1 MHHYAGTMSTT
12 APDCVFCKIVAGD
25 IPAEVL
31 GRTEHAIAFR
41 DLNPQA
47 PFHVLV
53 APLDHHENA
62 AASAA
67 ADPASMGHVVTLAD
81 EVARAS
87 GNADYRMIANTGA
100 GAGQTVFHTHLHVLG
115 AAPGMTESL
124 I

>member
-1 MHHYAGTMSTT
+1 MST
-12 APDCVFCKIVAGD
+12 AASDCVFCKIVAGD

-31 GRTEHAIAFR
+31 GRSEHAIAFR

-53 APLDHHENA
+53 VPFDHHDDA

-67 ADPASMGHVVTLAD
+67 ADPASIGHLVTLAD
-81 EVARAS
+81 EVARKG
-87 GNADYRMIANTGA
+87 GNADYRLIANTGA
-100 GAGQTVFHTHLHVLG
+100 GAGQTVFHTHLHVLAG
-115 AAPGMTESL
+115 SSGMTESL

>member
-1 MHHYAGTMSTT
+1 MST
-12 APDCVFCKIVAGD
+12 AASDCVFCKIVAGD
-25 IPAEVL
+25 IPSEVL
-31 GRTEHAIAFR
+31 GRSEHAIAFR

-53 APLDHHENA
+53 VPFDHHDNA

-67 ADPASMGHVVTLAD
+67 ADPASIGHLVGLAD
-81 EVARAS
+81 EVAREA
-87 GNADYRMIANTGA
+87 GNADYRLIANTGA

-115 AAPGMTESL
+115 GSPAMTESL

>member
-1 MHHYAGTMSTT
+1 MSE
-12 APDCVFCKIVAGD
+12 PVGDCVFCKIVAGD

-53 APLDHHENA
+53 APLDHHANA

-67 ADPASMGHVVTLAD
+67 ADPASIGHLVALAD
-81 EVARAS
+81 EVAQTS
-87 GNADYRMIANTGA
+87 GNTDYRMIANTGA

-115 AAPGMTESL
+115 GSSTMTESL

>member
-1 MHHYAGTMSTT
+1 MST
-12 APDCVFCKIVAGD
+12 ADPDCVFCKIVAGD

-67 ADPASMGHVVTLAD
+67 ADPASIGHLVALAD
-81 EVARAS
+81 EVAHDS
-87 GNADYRMIANTGA
+87 GNADYRMIVNTGA
-100 GAGQTVFHTHLHVLG
+100 GAGQTVFHTHVHVLAG
-115 AAPGMTESL
+115 SSGMTESL